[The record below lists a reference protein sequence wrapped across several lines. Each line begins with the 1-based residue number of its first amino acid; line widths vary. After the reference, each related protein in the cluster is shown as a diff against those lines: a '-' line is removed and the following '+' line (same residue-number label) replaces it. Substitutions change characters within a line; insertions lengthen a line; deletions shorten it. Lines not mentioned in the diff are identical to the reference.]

1 MFPCH
6 SGVGLT
12 VVKVASVYSKYC
24 AFLNLVYIA
33 VSLPFIGMFEIPL
46 LFVDIPLPLIV
57 MDGMAAMPLVDPRV
71 VLSKLLYPL
80 GA

>member
-6 SGVGLT
+6 SGVGFT

-33 VSLPFIGMFEIPL
+33 VSLPFIGMFDIPL
-46 LFVDIPLPLIV
+46 PFIDIPLPLI
-57 MDGMAAMPLVDPRV
+57 GMAAMPLVDPRV

>member
-6 SGVGLT
+6 SGVGFT
-12 VVKVASVYSKYC
+12 VVKVASVNSKYC

-33 VSLPFIGMFEIPL
+33 VSLLFIGMFDIPL
-46 LFVDIPLPLIV
+46 PFIGIPLPLIGI
-57 MDGMAAMPLVDPRV
+57 DGMAATPLIDPRV